1 MANPGSMS
9 AAETVAAIRDRKI
22 TATEVAKAAFARAD
36 QVRDLNA
43 LIVVNK
49 DPALAAAAEIDAWS
63 RPGPLPLAGLPI
75 VIKDNINTAD
85 MPTSGGTPA
94 LRNAQPAANAPS
106 LQKLLKAGVVM
117 IGKAN
122 MHELAF
128 GITSTNLS
136 SFAGP
141 VKNPYDKTRI
151 PGGSSGGTAAAIAAG
166 IVTCGLGSDTGGS
179 TRVPAAL
186 CGIVGLRPSVGNGG
200 AERRYD
206 DANQVVPISHTRD
219 TIGPMGRTVADVAL
233 LDSVITGTPV
243 ARPEPLRGKRLG
255 IPAAFWNGLDRD
267 LEAVTKAAR
276 AKLADAGVV
285 LVDVDMPGLF
295 EQNAKVSFP
304 VALHEP
310 IADIPAYLEASGIK
324 DVTLADIA
332 AKIASPDVKGA
343 FGAITADAFG
353 AAYQDAITVH
363 RPALQKIYEAY
374 FRDNNLDG
382 ILFPTTIAP
391 APADRRG
398 EGIGRDVDQ
407 RRQAGADL
415 RHHDPQHRSRQQRRS
430 SRPVAV
436 CRHDAGRPA
445 GRAGDRRSRRQRH
458 QTARDG
464 NVDRGHSGHRAAAE
478 GLTVRHSG
486 AECRAEPGI
495 SRRLQDSGFALRA
508 PRNDALGSLHV
519 IVIDHH
525 PVRRRSRLAGENEAG
540 LRVPTAP
547 ANN

>member
-1 MANPGSMS
+1 MTSPSRRDILKSSAVIAAGAAIPSLGHVSTAMADSSAMS
-9 AAETVAAIRDRKI
+9 AGEIVAAIKAKKI
-22 TATEVAKAAFARAD
+22 TATEIAKAAFARAE

-43 LIVVNK
+43 LIILNK
-49 DPALAAAAEIDAWS
+49 DPGLAAAAEIDTWT

-75 VIKDNINTAD
+75 VVKDNINTAD
-85 MPTSGGTPA
+85 MPTSAGTPA
-94 LRNAQPAANAPS
+94 LQNAQPFANAPS
-106 LQKLLKAGVVM
+106 LQKLLQAGVIM

-219 TIGPMGRTVADVAL
+219 TVGPMGRTVADVAL
-233 LDSVITGTPV
+233 LDSVITGTPM
-243 ARPEPLRGKRLG
+243 AKPEPLRDKRLG
-255 IPAAFWNGLDRD
+255 IPAVFWNGLDRD
-267 LEAVTKAAR
+267 VEAVMKAAR
-276 AKLADAGVV
+276 AKLADAGVI
-285 LVDVDMPGLF
+285 LVDVDIPGLF

-310 IADIPAYLEASGIK
+310 IADIPAYLEKSQIK
-324 DVTLADIA
+324 DITLADIA

-343 FGAITADAFG
+343 FGAITSDAFG
-353 AAYQDAITVH
+353 ASYQDAITVH
-363 RPALQKIYEAY
+363 RPALQKMYEAY

-391 APADRRG
+391 APVIDAEKGSG
-398 EGIGRDVDQ
+398 EMSINGAKPVPTFDTMLRNTDPGSNAGIPGLSLF
-407 RRQAGADL
+407 AGMTPGGL
-415 RHHDPQHRSRQQRRS
+415 
-430 SRPVAV
+430 PVGIEIDGPV
-436 CRHDAGRPA
+436 GSDAKLL
-445 GRAGDRRSRRQRH
+445 
-458 QTARDG
+458 
-464 NVDRGHSGHRAAAE
+464 
-478 GLTVRHSG
+478 GLGMSIEDILGT
-486 AECRAEPGI
+486 
-495 SRRLQDSGFALRA
+495 A
-508 PRNDALGSLHV
+508 PRPKV
-519 IVIDHH
+519 
-525 PVRRRSRLAGENEAG
+525 
-540 LRVPTAP
+540 
-547 ANN
+547 